1 MGTNPEGRRD
11 HGRKSDED
19 SSRPLSAVPPDLL
32 APSSPGTQP
41 GTQPGGTQPGGTQ
54 PAMMLRPPTVTSS
67 GPSDSLSARG
77 WQSIS
82 GMMEA
87 EQEVEPEPDYED
99 PPEALEADQDEDD
112 DDARPTATPTSFDGS
127 RKLPDPD
134 EVLIHM
140 TQHGE
145 TPSPRGRGS
154 TPEGTVSQGNSSEDG
169 EAGSSGSS
177 GSGSM
182 HPRRDALF
190 GQVLADRYRV
200 LDLIGKGGMGK
211 VYLAEHVALG
221 KRVAVKVLNAAYTHR
236 PDQVKRFLREAQ
248 AASTIGHENVI
259 DITDFGEMPNGSVF
273 FAMEHLQG
281 EDLGKLLKRGPL
293 QWSRARRILLQMCRA
308 LQAAHARGIIHRD
321 MKPENCFIIHRNGMR
336 DFVKVLDF
344 GIAKFLEE
352 NRQVSHTLTQA
363 GALIG
368 TPEYMAPEQVQG
380 EAADVRMDIYALG
393 CIMYQLLTGQL
404 PFSDKTMFGVLSQ
417 QVNVRPVPPRQL
429 TPEAD
434 IPPEVE
440 AIILKAMEK
449 DRANRF
455 QSMSELIEAIV
466 AAPRGSSD
474 RMGTTSNLDAAASA
488 ARIAAAMN
496 AASTHAMAAVVT
508 PTTPPD
514 LSFNNGSAS
523 LGASVADTQGS
534 ALQWPGGVRDP
545 QMLTKLVIGLGAAV
559 FMLLIGLVCALNRGG
574 EEAERGFLAP
584 WLARAEAAIPAV
596 VPVVPP
602 ARPDLAVAPVP
613 PAGDSGDILL
623 EDDPTRTPVKDPV
636 TPTPVKKRDPVKK
649 DPVKKDPKKDPA
661 PATEPSLERLEPF
674 DLKKTLN
681 AYSKDIET
689 CRATHNAARGSI
701 AVVKMKVEGSTG
713 RVIEAV
719 PEEATPAAKCI
730 AKVVKAKVKFPRFKL
745 KVQEFK
751 QRFQM

>member
-1 MGTNPEGRRD
+1 M
-11 HGRKSDED
+11 S
-19 SSRPLSAVPPDLL
+19 
-32 APSSPGTQP
+32 
-41 GTQPGGTQPGGTQ
+41 
-54 PAMMLRPPTVTSS
+54 RPPTVTSG
-67 GPSDSLSARG
+67 GPPDSLGARG

-82 GMMEA
+82 GMMEEA
-87 EQEVEPEPDYED
+87 EQVVDFPDLAADADED
-99 PPEALEADQDEDD
+99 DEDD
-112 DDARPTATPTSFDGS
+112 DADTRTTATPTSFDGS
-127 RKLPDPD
+127 RMLPDPD

-145 TPSPRGRGS
+145 TSPRGRDS
-154 TPEGTVSQGNSSEDG
+154 ADSQNTSSEDG
-169 EAGSSGSS
+169 EGGSS

-221 KRVAVKVLNAAYTHR
+221 KRVAVKVLNPAYTHR

-259 DITDFGEMPNGSVF
+259 DVIDFGEMPNGSVF

-293 QWSRARRILLQMCRA
+293 QWSRARRILLQICRA

-380 EAADVRMDIYALG
+380 EPADVRMDIYALG

-440 AIILKAMEK
+440 TIILKAMEK
-449 DRANRF
+449 ERPNRF
-455 QSMSELIEAIV
+455 QTMGELIEAIV

-474 RMGTTSNLDAAASA
+474 RMGTTNNLDAAASA

-496 AASTHAMAAVVT
+496 AASNHAMVASSAT
-508 PTTPPD
+508 PQD
-514 LSFNNGSAS
+514 VSFGSSSGPLGPLGIGMGVPATHGSA
-523 LGASVADTQGS
+523 GH
-534 ALQWPGGVRDP
+534 WPGVARDP
-545 QMLTKLVIGLGAAV
+545 KLLTKLVIGLGAAV

-574 EEAERGFLAP
+574 EETEPSFLAP
-584 WLARAEAAIPAV
+584 WLARAEAAMPAVPAV
-596 VPVVPP
+596 VPVVVPP
-602 ARPDLAVAPVP
+602 TPAVVVEPVKPVADTGDIVLDDDPAKNPKDPVP
-613 PAGDSGDILL
+613 P
-623 EDDPTRTPVKDPV
+623 VV
-636 TPTPVKKRDPVKK
+636 VKKRDPVKK
-649 DPVKKDPKKDPA
+649 DVKKDAKKDTVPL
-661 PATEPSLERLEPF
+661 PEPTLERLEPF
-674 DLKKTLN
+674 DLKRALN
-681 AYSKDIET
+681 PFSKDIET
-689 CRATHNAARGSI
+689 CRATHNAARGTVAI
-701 AVVKMKVEGSTG
+701 VKMKVEGATG
-713 RVIEAV
+713 RILDAA
-719 PEEATPAAKCI
+719 PADTTPVAKCI

-745 KVQEFK
+745 KVQDLNY
-751 QRFQM
+751 RFQM

>member
-1 MGTNPEGRRD
+1 
-11 HGRKSDED
+11 
-19 SSRPLSAVPPDLL
+19 
-32 APSSPGTQP
+32 
-41 GTQPGGTQPGGTQ
+41 
-54 PAMMLRPPTVTSS
+54 MMES
-67 GPSDSLSARG
+67 
-77 WQSIS
+77 
-82 GMMEA
+82 EA
-87 EQEVEPEPDYED
+87 EQVDQEDGEDYEG
-99 PPEALEADQDEDD
+99 EE
-112 DDARPTATPTSFDGS
+112 DARATATPTSFDGS
-127 RKLPDPD
+127 RPLPDPD

-145 TPSPRGRGS
+145 TPAPRDRGS
-154 TPEGTVSQGNSSEDG
+154 APDGGTVSQGHSSEDG
-169 EAGSSGSS
+169 EGSSSS
-177 GSGSM
+177 SGSM

-221 KRVAVKVLNAAYTHR
+221 KRVAVKVLNPAYTHR

-259 DITDFGEMPNGSVF
+259 DVIDFGEMPNGSVF

-293 QWSRARRILLQMCRA
+293 QWSRARRILLQICRA

-380 EAADVRMDIYALG
+380 EPADVRMDIYALG

-429 TPEAD
+429 APDAD

-449 DRANRF
+449 ERPNRF
-455 QSMSELIEAIV
+455 QSMAELIEAIV

-496 AASTHAMAAVVT
+496 AASTNIMATGSSPVT
-508 PTTPPD
+508 PQD
-514 LSFNNGSAS
+514 LSFPNGSVSA
-523 LGASVADTQGS
+523 GAVPVTHGS
-534 ALQWPGGVRDP
+534 AVMWPSVVRDP
-545 QMLTKLVIGLGAAV
+545 KMLTKLVIGLGAAV
-559 FMLLIGLVCALNRGG
+559 FMLLIGLVCALNRSDTP
-574 EEAERGFLAP
+574 EPSFLAP
-584 WLARAEAAIPAV
+584 WLARAEAATASPVTPAGTSATPSTSDKIPGELPPRPV
-596 VPVVPP
+596 TPEPVVK
-602 ARPDLAVAPVP
+602 PVP
-613 PAGDSGDILL
+613 GDSGDILL
-623 EDDPTRTPVKDPV
+623 EDGPAKK
-636 TPTPVKKRDPVKK
+636 TPVKKRDPVKK
-649 DPVKKDPKKDPA
+649 DPKKDPVPLA
-661 PATEPSLERLEPF
+661 EPSLERLEPF

-681 AYSKDIET
+681 AYSKDVEG
-689 CRATHNAARGSI
+689 CRATHNATRGSV
-701 AVVKMKVEGSTG
+701 AVIKMMVEGATG
-713 RVIEAV
+713 KVLEAV
-719 PEEATPAAKCI
+719 PEDPTPAAKCI